1 MRTLSRRRH
10 GTAALLLTMVVSS
23 SLTATMPALASG
35 SASAAFNGWTYYANY
50 GDHAS
55 CAAAG
60 DANAQ
65 GRKWQCLKAARSGFD
80 LYFWS

>member
-1 MRTLSRRRH
+1 MRRVLT
-10 GTAALLLTMVVSS
+10 LLLLLAAGL
-23 SLTATMPALASG
+23 SLATMPALASG
-35 SASAAFNGWTYYANY
+35 SASAALNGWTYYANY

-55 CAAAG
+55 CTAAG